1 MTYSETLHFLYHS
14 LPVFQ
19 HIGGN
24 AYKPGFGN
32 ITELEKELGEPHR
45 RFRSVHVAGTNGK
58 GSVSH
63 MTAAVLQAAGYRTG
77 LFTSPH
83 LKDFRER
90 IRVNGEMI
98 SEEAVVAFVSSHRK
112 AIDRIRPSFFEITT
126 AIAFDHFARKRVDIA
141 VIEVGMGGRLD
152 STNVIR
158 PLVSVITNISWD
170 HAQFLG
176 DTLEKIAGEKAGIIK
191 EMTPVVIGES
201 QIESQLTFIARAKEC
216 SAPILFADQTYHIV
230 NQADN
235 GEMMPI
241 TGSPKTLATGKTL
254 PQDSCGQVAATP
266 RALQPFT
273 IENLLDGETFTLC
286 TDLLGDYQ
294 RKNILTALT
303 VLDVLNGSGGL
314 QIPREAVQ
322 KGMASAAAST
332 GLLGRWQIVGHAPL
346 TVCDT
351 GHNEGGLREIAAQIA
366 RQQFH
371 KLYMVLGFVADK
383 DLSKVLPLLPKEAH
397 YIFTRAG
404 IERAL
409 DENILAR
416 RAAEYGLQGETA
428 PTVTAAVARARELAR
443 AEDMIYIG
451 GSTFVVAEFL

>member
-1 MTYSETLHFLYHS
+1 MTYAETLHFLYHS

-126 AIAFDHFARKRVDIA
+126 AIAFDHFARERVDIA

-191 EMTPVVIGES
+191 EGVPVIFDGRNPESREVI
-201 QIESQLTFIARAKEC
+201 LATAKEKH
-216 SAPILFADQTYHIV
+216 APVWEYRQEMCKILD
-230 NQADN
+230 
-235 GEMMPI
+235 
-241 TGSPKTLATGKTL
+241 KTDKSI
-254 PQDSCGQVAATP
+254 D
-266 RALQPFT
+266 F
-273 IENLLDGETFTLC
+273 LLDCSYDEGNGSVLSITVPYLAEYQLVNSSLAVGAIHMIDPQHVIRDEVIAEGIRSTRWQGRMETVLPGVVLDGAHNADGIKEFIRTVVGVQEHRSVSLLFSAVVEKEYEKMIAEICESVHPTSIVVTQIDGARVVPAEVLSGVFRKYTDAEIFTEPDVEKAFTQALAKK
-286 TDLLGDYQ
+286 GDGMLFCAGSLYLVGDIKAILQ
-294 RKNILTALT
+294 RKESN
-303 VLDVLNGSGGL
+303 
-314 QIPREAVQ
+314 
-322 KGMASAAAST
+322 
-332 GLLGRWQIVGHAPL
+332 
-346 TVCDT
+346 
-351 GHNEGGLREIAAQIA
+351 
-366 RQQFH
+366 
-371 KLYMVLGFVADK
+371 AD
-383 DLSKVLPLLPKEAH
+383 
-397 YIFTRAG
+397 
-404 IERAL
+404 
-409 DENILAR
+409 R
-416 RAAEYGLQGETA
+416 R
-428 PTVTAAVARARELAR
+428 
-443 AEDMIYIG
+443 
-451 GSTFVVAEFL
+451 